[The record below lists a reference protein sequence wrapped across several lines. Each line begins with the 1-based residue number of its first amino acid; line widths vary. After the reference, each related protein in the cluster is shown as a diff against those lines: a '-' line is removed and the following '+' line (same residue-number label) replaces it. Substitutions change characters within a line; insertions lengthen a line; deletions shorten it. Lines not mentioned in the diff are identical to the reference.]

1 MPDEPV
7 SEFEYQV
14 FARRV
19 ERLTGLDLK
28 SYKRPQME
36 RRLHRLMERY
46 DVADFGAFARLLER
60 DPAVLR
66 VFLDYVT
73 INVSEFFRNPE
84 YFEYLETQL
93 PDLIGARGLNAWSAG
108 CSHGQ
113 EAFSLAILAEEH
125 APGKAHRIWATD
137 IDRAGLDAVR
147 AGRYPE
153 MDLRAVTP
161 ERLRKWFTQE
171 DGQFVVN
178 ARLRSLVQVAHH
190 DLMADPFPEGMDL
203 ICCRNVVIYF
213 TEAAKETLWKRF
225 AGALRPGGMLFVGGT
240 ERVFRPARFGL
251 VQEHAFFYR
260 RSPSEPTGVTHHG

>member
-7 SEFEYQV
+7 SDFEYQV
-14 FARRV
+14 FARRI

-28 SYKRPQME
+28 AYKRPQME

-46 DVADFGAFARLLER
+46 DVSDFGAFARLLER

-84 YFEYLETQL
+84 YFEYLESQL
-93 PDLIGARGLNAWSAG
+93 PELIGSRGLKAWSAG
-108 CSHGQ
+108 CSYGQ
-113 EAFSLAILAEEH
+113 EAYSVAILAEEC
-125 APGKAHRIWATD
+125 APGRMHHIWATD
-137 IDRAGLDAVR
+137 IDRAGLEAVKQ
-147 AGRYPE
+147 ARYPE
-153 MDLRAVTP
+153 TDLRAVTS
-161 ERLRKWFTQE
+161 ERLQKWFLRDNE
-171 DGQFVVN
+171 YYVVKP
-178 ARLRSLVQVAHH
+178 RLRALVQVAHH
-190 DLMADPFPEGMDL
+190 DLMTDPFPEGLDL

-225 AGALRPGGMLFVGGT
+225 SDALRPGGLLFVGGT

-260 RSPSEPTGVTHHG
+260 RSPSESTGVTQHG